1 MARTCEL
8 IAVGTELLLGEIMN
22 SDGAYIA
29 SRLKTVG
36 VNAYYQ
42 TVVGDNP
49 ERLAAVLREAADR
62 SDVIVTTGG
71 LGPTYDDLTKEV
83 ICRVFGKKLV
93 RDEESLQHIR
103 NFFRRIGREMTPNNE
118 KQADLPEGA
127 VIFKN
132 HWGTAPGCAFQSG
145 KNTVIMLPGP
155 PSECEPMTDTYV
167 IPYLTLPEE
176 GVLTSRFIR
185 IWNVGESA
193 VEDKLHGLMT
203 ASTNPTVAPYAK
215 SGSVQLRV
223 AAKAPTAEEG
233 FALCEPVV
241 RNILAIFGSNAYE
254 ENGDGLPGRVF
265 TLLREKGLTLSAA
278 ESCTGGLIS
287 KLMTDLPGVSEVYMG
302 GVCTYS
308 NEAKSALLGI
318 DPALIR
324 EKGAV
329 SAEVAREMAE
339 RVRERFST
347 DLGIGVTGIAGP
359 GGGTAEKPVG
369 LVYIAL
375 ADREKTEVRKCSFG
389 TLRRTRERI
398 RADAANTALDMV
410 RRRLT
415 GDEDPR

>member
-1 MARTCEL
+1 MARSCEL
-8 IAVGTELLLGEIMN
+8 IAVGTELLLGEIVN
-22 SDGAYIA
+22 TDGAYIA
-29 SRLKTVG
+29 SRLKDVG

-49 ERLAAVLREAADR
+49 DRLASVLREAASR
-62 SDVIVTTGG
+62 SDVIITTGG

-83 ICRVFGKKLV
+83 ICRVFGRKLV
-93 RDEESLQHIR
+93 RDEESLEHIR
-103 NFFRRIGREMTPNNE
+103 TFFSRIGREMTPNNE

-127 VIFKN
+127 VIF
-132 HWGTAPGCAFQSG
+132 QSG
-145 KNTVIMLPGP
+145 KCTVIMLPGP
-155 PSECEPMTDTYV
+155 PMECEPMTDTYV
-167 IPYLTLPEE
+167 VPYLTRPEE
-176 GVLTSRFIR
+176 GMLTSRFIR

-193 VEDKLHGLMT
+193 VEARLHDLMT
-203 ASTNPTVAPYAK
+203 ESVNPTIAPYAK

-223 AAKAPTAEEG
+223 AAKAATAEEG
-233 FALCEPVV
+233 SALCDPVV
-241 RNILAIFGSNAYE
+241 RKILDTFGENAYE
-254 ENGDGLPGRVF
+254 ESGDGLPGYVF
-265 TLLREKGLTLSAA
+265 ALLRKRGMTLSAA

-324 EKGAV
+324 DKGAV
-329 SAEVAREMAE
+329 SEEVAREMAE
-339 RVRERFST
+339 RVRNRFST

-369 LVYIAL
+369 LVYIAV
-375 ADREKTEVRKCSFG
+375 ADRETTEVRKCSFG

-415 GDEDPR
+415 GGSARKSPRPCGMLL